1 MGHLRLGGAG
11 VYVALGRACVAALRG
26 LMADRSK
33 WAEVE
38 RLLWQRTAN
47 WPWLPP
53 SLRPQE
59 TPEPEPSWLVAIST
73 VPGGNP

>member
-1 MGHLRLGGAG
+1 MAG
-11 VYVALGRACVAALRG
+11 
-26 LMADRSK
+26 RSK

-38 RLLWQRTAN
+38 RLLGQRTAN

-59 TPEPEPSWLVAIST
+59 ETPDPEPWWLVALYLSPALAIFGLS
-73 VPGGNP
+73 VWGVVRGFG